1 LGDPLVCY
9 SPTPDLISP
18 MKSTR
23 LPLPAT
29 SAITY
34 FGKYRGTVVDN
45 IDPQQ
50 IGRVMAL
57 VPDVL
62 GESPS
67 SWAMPC
73 VPAAGIQSGIFIV
86 PPVGSSVWMEF
97 EQGNPD
103 YPIWTGGFWPLVSAL
118 PTQAVADEQSIVLQ
132 TTGQNSVAISDMPGP
147 LGGIILKSSDGAMI
161 SVNNAGITLDNGQ
174 GATVALDGSSVMI
187 NEQVY
192 AASPA
197 KRKQK

>member
-1 LGDPLVCY
+1 
-9 SPTPDLISP
+9 

-23 LPLPAT
+23 LPIPAVSPT
-29 SAITY
+29 RY
-34 FGKYRGTVVDN
+34 FGKYRGTVLNNV
-45 IDPQQ
+45 DPQQ

-62 GESPS
+62 GQSPS

-73 VPAAGIQSGIFIV
+73 VPSAGIQSGIFIV

-103 YPIWTGGFWPLVSAL
+103 FPIWTGGFWPLVSDV
-118 PTQAVADEQSIVLQ
+118 PTQAVADEPCIVLQ
-132 TTGQNSVAISDMPGP
+132 TTEQNSVAISDMPGP
-147 LGGIILKSSDGAMI
+147 LGGIVLKSSNGAMI
-161 SVNNAGITLDNGQ
+161 SINTTGITLANGE
-174 GATVALDGSSVMI
+174 GATITLVGASVLI

-192 AASPA
+192 AVPRAK
-197 KRKQK
+197 KRK